1 MSIKCCTMSHAP
13 RATRYMAVGS
23 WRAGKCGGRWSS
35 KWQFVK
41 IFAIN
46 INYAHKVK
54 SLAAFR
60 LIINAL
66 GAKQKRERERKR
78 REWRQTVRGCSLF
91 AACNNSAGAP
101 LCAAPPNA
109 AVGIS
114 IAPTRMCLWGYE
126 RRVSFAASLNWHLWR
141 THSTQHMH
149 VAHPC
154 GTPTHTDTHMQNSG
168 LSGCGTN
175 SNRNCN
181 CDSRVAQ
188 PDSIGKIKVAVKW
201 SRTVGGASDSDS
213 NGNGNSNSA
222 TCWPVLWVCAWLRA

>member
-1 MSIKCCTMSHAP
+1 M
-13 RATRYMAVGS
+13 
-23 WRAGKCGGRWSS
+23 
-35 KWQFVK
+35 
-41 IFAIN
+41 
-46 INYAHKVK
+46 
-54 SLAAFR
+54 
-60 LIINAL
+60 
-66 GAKQKRERERKR
+66 
-78 REWRQTVRGCSLF
+78 WRQTVRGCSLF
-91 AACNNSAGAP
+91 AACNNSTGAP

-141 THSTQHMH
+141 TQNTTH
-149 VAHPC
+149 AC
-154 GTPTHTDTHMQNSG
+154 GTPMWHTHTHTCKTCW

-201 SRTVGGASDSDS
+201 SRTGGGASDSDS
-213 NGNGNSNSA
+213 SSNST
-222 TCWPVLWVCAWLRA
+222 TCWPVLWVCAWAWAWLRAYFAVHNPQQQLPPVAVARNFNL